1 MVLSQTVGA
10 SIKRREDPRLVTG
23 HGQYVDD
30 VRLPGTLYLAF
41 VRSPHA
47 HARVGRI
54 DTAAALQQPGVAAVF
69 THADCDLTLTTHAAL
84 NPQTPP
90 PPRPLL
96 AGDTVRFVGE
106 AVAVVLADD
115 RYVARD
121 AADLVEV
128 DYEPLPAAASLQA
141 ALADGAPLVHEAFPG
156 NVYLKM
162 ERNAGDWD
170 AAVAQAARVVRLDIF
185 NQRVNSL
192 PMEPRAALAE
202 YRRYDET
209 LTVWSSNQVPHTL
222 RSALAAQLTM
232 PESRVR
238 VIAPDVGGG
247 FGSKLNVYPEEVL
260 TAWAAK
266 RLGQPVKWVEERRES
281 LLTLSHGRGQIDEVE
296 AAVAADGKVLGLRA
310 RVVGDLGAHLLLFTA
325 LIPVLTINM
334 LVGPYDITVV
344 ASELTEVFTH
354 CAPTDAHRGAGR
366 PEATFL
372 LERLMDRIAAEL
384 TLDPADVRRRNFV
397 QPSQFPY
404 TSAVGSVYDS
414 GNYAGA
420 LDKALQ
426 VVNYQHLREEQR
438 RLRGGGRYLG
448 IGLGSYVELTGVGPS
463 RGFGAPVWEAAVVRA
478 EPDGTVTVISGAPS
492 QGQGHE
498 TSFAQIVAGE
508 LGVPYESVR
517 VLSGDTAVGVTGIG
531 TFGSRSMPVAG
542 GAIVGA
548 AARVREKA
556 LQVAAALLEAAPED
570 LEYRD
575 GQAIVRGQ
583 PGKMVTFQQI
593 ANAAYAAFMLPPEIE
608 PGLEAT
614 MFFDPP
620 NMTYPFGTHV
630 CVVEVDPRSGEVQ
643 ILRFVAVDDAGRIIN
658 PLLAAGQLHGG
669 IAQGIGQALYEEIVY
684 DEDGQL
690 RTASLMD
697 YALPTADKVPHY
709 ELDHTETPGTTNPL
723 GAKGIGEAGTIGS
736 TPAVVNAV
744 LDALLPLGVTHID
757 MPLKPER
764 IWRAIRGQQDGAE
777 EAAVVDAAEEAP
789 DTAQPR
795 HVPPGQEGR

>member
-1 MVLSQTVGA
+1 MVLSRSVGA

-23 HGQYVDD
+23 QGQYVDD
-30 VRLPGTLYLAF
+30 VRLPGTLYMAF

-47 HARVGRI
+47 HARLGRI
-54 DTAAALQQPGVAAVF
+54 DTNAALQQPGVVAAF
-69 THADCDLTLTTHAAL
+69 THADCDLRLTTHVPL
-84 NPQTPP
+84 NPEKPP
-90 PPRPLL
+90 PPHPLL
-96 AGDTVRFVGE
+96 AHDRVRHVGE

-128 DYEPLPAAASLQA
+128 EYEPLPAAASMEA
-141 ALADGAPLVHEAFPG
+141 ALAEGAPLVHEDYPG

-162 ERNAGDWD
+162 ERNKGDIE
-170 AAVAQAARVVRLDIF
+170 AAFRAAQRVVRIDIF

-209 LTVWSSNQVPHTL
+209 LTLWSSTQLPHTL
-222 RSALAAQLTM
+222 RSEVAKFLDLA
-232 PESRVR
+232 ESRVR

-247 FGSKLNVYPEEVL
+247 FGSKMNLYPEEVL

-266 RLGQPVKWVEERRES
+266 RLGRPVKWVEERRES
-281 LLTLSHGRGQIDEVE
+281 LLTLSHGRGQIDEIE
-296 AAVAADGKVLGLRA
+296 AAVAADGKILGLRA
-310 RVVGDLGAHLLLFTA
+310 RVVGDLGAHLLMSTP

-334 LVGPYDITVV
+334 LVGPYDIPVV

-384 TLDPADVRRRNFV
+384 GLDPADVRRRNFV
-397 QPSQFPY
+397 QPDQFPY
-404 TSAVGSVYDS
+404 TSAVGGVYDS
-414 GNYAGA
+414 GNYPAA
-420 LDKALQ
+420 LEKALQ
-426 VVNYQHLREEQR
+426 VVGYRELREEQR
-438 RLRGGGRYLG
+438 RLRQQGRYLG
-448 IGLGSYVELTGVGPS
+448 IGIGSYVELTGVGPS

-478 EPDGTVTVISGAPS
+478 EPDGTVTVVSGSPS

-508 LGVPYESVR
+508 LGVPFESVR
-517 VLSGDTAVGVTGIG
+517 VLTGDTAVGVTGIG
-531 TFGSRSMPVAG
+531 TFGSRSIPVAG
-542 GAIVGA
+542 GAIAGA

-556 LQVAAALLEAAPED
+556 LQVAAALLEAAPAD

-575 GQAIVRGQ
+575 GQAMVRGQ
-583 PGKMVTFQQI
+583 PGKVVTFQQI
-593 ANAAYAAFMLPPEIE
+593 ASAAYAAYMLPPEIE

-620 NMTYPFGTHV
+620 NMTYPFGTHI

-643 ILRFVAVDDAGRIIN
+643 LLRFVAVDDAGRIIN

-684 DEDGQL
+684 DDEGQL

-697 YALPTADKVPHY
+697 YAIPTADKVPNY

-744 LDALLPLGVTHID
+744 LDALRPFGVTHID

-764 IWRAIRGQQDGAE
+764 IWRAIRGQQAAAQD
-777 EAAVVDAAEEAP
+777 AAVVEAAEAAP
-789 DTAQPR
+789 DTGEPR

>member
-1 MVLSQTVGA
+1 
-10 SIKRREDPRLVTG
+10 
-23 HGQYVDD
+23 
-30 VRLPGTLYLAF
+30 
-41 VRSPHA
+41 
-47 HARVGRI
+47 
-54 DTAAALQQPGVAAVF
+54 
-69 THADCDLTLTTHAAL
+69 
-84 NPQTPP
+84 
-90 PPRPLL
+90 
-96 AGDTVRFVGE
+96 
-106 AVAVVLADD
+106 
-115 RYVARD
+115 
-121 AADLVEV
+121 
-128 DYEPLPAAASLQA
+128 
-141 ALADGAPLVHEAFPG
+141 
-156 NVYLKM
+156 
-162 ERNAGDWD
+162 
-170 AAVAQAARVVRLDIF
+170 
-185 NQRVNSL
+185 
-192 PMEPRAALAE
+192 
-202 YRRYDET
+202 
-209 LTVWSSNQVPHTL
+209 
-222 RSALAAQLTM
+222 
-232 PESRVR
+232 
-238 VIAPDVGGG
+238 
-247 FGSKLNVYPEEVL
+247 
-260 TAWAAK
+260 
-266 RLGQPVKWVEERRES
+266 
-281 LLTLSHGRGQIDEVE
+281 
-296 AAVAADGKVLGLRA
+296 
-310 RVVGDLGAHLLLFTA
+310 
-325 LIPVLTINM
+325 
-334 LVGPYDITVV
+334 VV

-372 LERLMDRIAAEL
+372 LERLMDRVAAEL
-384 TLDPADVRRRNFV
+384 GLDPADVRRRNFV
-397 QPSQFPY
+397 QAGQFPY

-414 GNYAGA
+414 GNYPAA

-426 VVNYQHLREEQR
+426 LVGYRELRAEQRKLREQ
-438 RLRGGGRYLG
+438 GRYLG

-517 VLSGDTAVGVTGIG
+517 VLTGDTAVGVTGIG

-630 CVVEVDPRSGEVQ
+630 CVVEVDPRSGAVEIV
-643 ILRFVAVDDAGRIIN
+643 RFLAVDDAGRIIN

-669 IAQGIGQALYEEIVY
+669 IAQGIGQALYEEIIY
-684 DEDGQL
+684 DEEGQL
-690 RTASLMD
+690 RTASLLD
-697 YALPTADKVPHY
+697 YAIPTADKVPHY
-709 ELDHTETPGTTNPL
+709 ELDHTETLGTTNPL

-744 LDALLPLGVTHID
+744 HDALLPFGVTQID

-764 IWRAIRGQQDGAE
+764 IWRAIRGQQDGAPD
-777 EAAVVDAAEEAP
+777 AAVVEAAEEAP
-789 DTAQPR
+789 GTAQPR